1 MPAVEIHP
9 KHKKPVKLIEI
20 VLTLFYGQFIA
31 NAIYE
36 NLIRGVPELVREST
50 SYFNIFRV
58 VFGVV
63 IIIVAIYSVFVI
75 WLKKYQLMI
84 FISAILLTI
93 VFLISLVVSI
103 IDLVQR
109 KERNISSEKETPVL
123 ATILAVESIFRIIA
137 IVLTFFLVKILRQN
151 YELIN
156 TNI

>member
-1 MPAVEIHP
+1 MPGFQLHP
-9 KHKKPVKLIEI
+9 KHKKPVKIIEI
-20 VLTLFYGQFIA
+20 ILTLFYGQFIA

-36 NLIRGVPELVREST
+36 HLIRGIPELIREST

-58 VFGVV
+58 VLGAV
-63 IIIVAIYSVFVI
+63 IIFVSIYSVLVI
-75 WLKKYQLMI
+75 WYKKYNVMI
-84 FISAILLTI
+84 FISAVMLTI

-109 KERNISSEKETPVL
+109 KERKISSEEETPVL
-123 ATILAVESIFRIIA
+123 ATILAVESIFRIVA
-137 IVLTFFLVKILRQN
+137 IILTFLLVRILRQN